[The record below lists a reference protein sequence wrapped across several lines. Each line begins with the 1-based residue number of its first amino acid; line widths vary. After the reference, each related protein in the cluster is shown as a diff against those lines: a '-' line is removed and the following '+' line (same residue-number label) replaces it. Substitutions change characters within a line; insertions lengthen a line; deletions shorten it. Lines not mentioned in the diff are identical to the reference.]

1 MRENCAF
8 LKFETT
14 MDYEHV
20 ENHLH
25 GSISWI
31 FNNIHYGFALI
42 PFLAIKTYTTDSINI
57 SFVQQG
63 MHTLKCE

>member
-1 MRENCAF
+1 
-8 LKFETT
+8 